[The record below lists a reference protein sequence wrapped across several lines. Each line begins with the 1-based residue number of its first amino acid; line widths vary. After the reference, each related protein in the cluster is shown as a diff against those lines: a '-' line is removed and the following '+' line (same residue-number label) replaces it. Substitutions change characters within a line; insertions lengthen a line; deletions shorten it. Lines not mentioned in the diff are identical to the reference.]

1 MSQTHKHKLQPEE
14 KNGKGEI
21 LNQYNLEV
29 RYLQTIQSNPEFFY
43 FCLGLR
49 HVRSKCC
56 NIKEGGSNVLWDIV
70 VMPLRLQRG
79 ALFWS
84 WHFMTFG

>member
-43 FCLGLR
+43 FC
-49 HVRSKCC
+49 
-56 NIKEGGSNVLWDIV
+56 
-70 VMPLRLQRG
+70 
-79 ALFWS
+79 
-84 WHFMTFG
+84 